1 MTQGLNY
8 FQQSPELSTKLLEL
22 YMLLKSG
29 TIEQP
34 IANLV
39 QMRASQLNGSVLCL
53 DLHVKQAKDPRR
65 ARTAPASRRYLARVD
80 AVSVPRSGPMA
91 SARSTTTMRGHT
103 SLPRMPQSRC
113 DGFRSPTA
121 VAMSTL

>member
-29 TIEQP
+29 TIEEP

-39 QMRASQLNGSVLCL
+39 QMRASRHL
-53 DLHVKQAKDPRR
+53 
-65 ARTAPASRRYLARVD
+65 
-80 AVSVPRSGPMA
+80 
-91 SARSTTTMRGHT
+91 
-103 SLPRMPQSRC
+103 
-113 DGFRSPTA
+113 
-121 VAMSTL
+121 